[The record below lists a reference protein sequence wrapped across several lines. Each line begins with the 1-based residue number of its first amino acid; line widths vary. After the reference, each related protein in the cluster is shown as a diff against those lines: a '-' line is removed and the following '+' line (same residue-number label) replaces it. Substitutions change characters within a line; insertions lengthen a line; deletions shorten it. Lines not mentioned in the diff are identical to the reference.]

1 MSGVGNKG
9 IGIQK
14 VGKKQQDSVT
24 RCEGGTVRTRI
35 TLLAMVVLLSTGV
48 GSAAEQKPLLAQQP
62 TVSKTTIVFTY
73 GGYLW
78 SVPREGGVARQLTTG
93 GHEGSAVFS
102 PDGTQIA
109 FSGQY
114 DGNTDVYV
122 MPAAGGTPKRLT
134 WHPDQDGALGW
145 TPDGKRVLFV
155 SGRDAYAD
163 FTRFYTVPVEG
174 GVAEVLPMWRAFDG
188 QYSPDGTR
196 MAYVPNFQWQQ
207 AWKRYRGGQTTPI
220 YIVNLKDLQ
229 IEKVPRENSNDASPV
244 WYGDTVYFLS
254 DRNGPVTLFAYD
266 TKSKSVKQVLENKGL
281 DLKSVS
287 AGPDA
292 LVYEQFGGIYLFDP
306 QSGKS
311 SRVNIEIAGDLPAT
325 RPHWA
330 KVGDKIQNA
339 GISPTGARAV
349 FEARGEILTAPA
361 EKGDIRNLTRTT
373 TVAERDPSWS
383 PDGKWIAYFSD
394 ESGEYALHLAE
405 QSGLGEVKKINLGTP
420 GSFFYS
426 PMWSPDSKKIAYQ
439 DKRLNLW
446 YVDIEKGIPVKV
458 ATNLFDVGPSFSQ
471 QWSPDSKWITYAKF
485 LPNHYRAIDVY
496 SVESGK
502 STQLTDGMSDAAF
515 SVFDRDGKYLYFAA
529 STDEGLGL
537 SFLDLSG
544 FQRPASRSV
553 YAIVLKKTDANPVEP
568 QSDDEKIAEKKD
580 EEKGKE
586 ADKDKG
592 KDKDKDKGKDKD
604 KAKDGDKDKK
614 EEEVKV
620 TIDFEGIGQR
630 IVALPIKAANYVG
643 LDAGKTGILFLGEI
657 PSIPALDGPT
667 LASESKFDLST
678 RKTEPFVSGISSFS
692 VSANGEKVLY
702 RQGPPQGGQWFI
714 AATAAAPK
722 PGEGQLK
729 LDGME
734 VYVDP
739 RAEWNQMYHEVWR
752 IERDFFYAPNFHGL
766 NIAETEKKYAPYLSG
781 VGGRNDLNHL
791 FVEMLGE
798 LTVGHMFVFGGDV
811 PDAPK
816 VKGGLLGADYK
827 VENGRYRFA
836 RIFNGENWNP
846 QLRAPLTQPGV
857 DVKVG
862 DYLIEVNGRDVKAP
876 AEVYS
881 FFENTAGTQIK
892 IKVGPNADGKDA
904 REVTVVPVDNEFDL
918 RNRAWE
924 EDCRRKVD
932 ELSGGKLAYV
942 HVPDT
947 ANGGYIN
954 FNRFYLAQED
964 KQGAI
969 IDERYNH
976 GGAIADYIVDL
987 IGRPLRSCVTTREGE
1002 KYCSPM
1008 AQIYGPKTM
1017 IINEMSGSGGDA
1029 LPWMFRQD
1037 KLGPLVGTRTWGGLV
1052 GIGGYPSLLDGGY
1065 VMAPRMAIY
1074 GLHGQW
1080 EVENHGIAPDIE
1092 VENDPASVA
1101 AGHDAQLE
1109 KAVQVTM
1116 EALKKNPVVIPEHP
1130 PYSDY
1135 HQN

>member
-1 MSGVGNKG
+1 MRARLGWSLGLMLVLTG
-9 IGIQK
+9 
-14 VGKKQQDSVT
+14 SV
-24 RCEGGTVRTRI
+24 VR
-35 TLLAMVVLLSTGV
+35 
-48 GSAAEQKPLLAQQP
+48 AAETPLLVQQP
-62 TVSKTTIVFTY
+62 TLSKTTIVFVY

-78 SVPREGGVARQLTTG
+78 SVPRGGGEARQLTTG
-93 GHEGSAVFS
+93 GHESSPSFS
-102 PDGTQIA
+102 PDGQWIA
-109 FSGQY
+109 FNGNY
-114 DGNTDVYV
+114 DGNRDVYV
-122 MPAAGGTPKRLT
+122 MPAAGGEPKRLT
-134 WHPDQDGALGW
+134 WYPGEDDALGW
-145 TPDGKRVLFV
+145 TPDGKRVLIA
-155 SGRDAYAD
+155 SERERYAD
-163 FTRFYTVPVEG
+163 FVKFYTVPKEG
-174 GVAEVLPMWRAFDG
+174 GVAEALPMWRASEG
-188 QYSPDGTR
+188 SYAPDGTR
-196 MAYVPNFQWQQ
+196 MAYVPNIKWQE

-220 YIVNLKDLQ
+220 YIVRLSDLQ
-229 IEKVPRENSNDASPV
+229 LERVPRDNSNDSHPV
-244 WYGDTVYFLS
+244 WFKDTVYFLS

-266 TKSKSVKQVLENKGL
+266 TNTKAVKQVIENKGL
-281 DLKSVS
+281 DLKSLS

-292 LVYEQFGGIYLFDP
+292 LIYEQFGGIYTLDP
-306 QSGKS
+306 TSGKTQQ
-311 SRVNIEIAGDLPAT
+311 VNIEIGGDLPAT
-325 RPHWA
+325 RPHWT
-330 KVGDKIQNA
+330 KVADKIQNG

-349 FEARGEILTAPA
+349 FEARGEILTVPA

-394 ESGEYALHLAE
+394 ESGEYALHLAD

-426 PMWSPDSKKIAYQ
+426 PTWSPDSKKIAYA

-446 YVDIEKGIPVKV
+446 YVDIEKGMPVKV
-458 ATNLFDVGPSFSQ
+458 ATTLFDVGTSFNQ
-471 QWSPDSKWITYAKF
+471 GWSPDSKWITYTEF
-485 LPNHYRAIDVY
+485 LPNHYRAVDVY
-496 SVESGK
+496 SVENGK
-502 STQLTDGMSDAAF
+502 STQVTDGMSDAAF
-515 SVFDRDGKYLYFAA
+515 PVFDRGGKYLYFTA

-544 FQRPASRSV
+544 FQRPVSRSV

-568 QSDDEKIAEKKD
+568 QSDDEKVGEKKD
-580 EEKGKE
+580 EEKGKD
-586 ADKDKG
+586 ADKDMDKDKG
-592 KDKDKDKGKDKD
+592 KDKKKDKDKDKGKDAD
-604 KAKDGDKDKK
+604 KGKEKEGDKDKK
-614 EEEVKV
+614 EEVKV

-643 LDAGKTGILFLGEI
+643 MDAVKAGVLFLSEI
-657 PSIPALDGPT
+657 PAVPSLTGPT
-667 LASESKFDLST
+667 FASISKFDLTT
-678 RKTEPFVSGISSFS
+678 RKTEPFVGGISAFA

-702 RQGPPQGGQWFI
+702 HQGPPEGGGGPWFI

-729 LDGME
+729 LEGME

-766 NIAETEKKYAPYLSG
+766 NLAEAEKKYAPYLKG
-781 VGGRNDLNHL
+781 VGGRGDLNHL
-791 FVEMLGE
+791 FTEMLGE
-798 LTVGHMFVFGGDV
+798 LTVGHMFIFGGDL
-811 PDAPK
+811 PKAPE

-836 RIFNGENWNP
+836 RIYNGENWNP
-846 QLRAPLTQPGV
+846 ELRAPLTQPGV
-857 DVKVG
+857 EVKVG
-862 DYLIEVNGRDVKAP
+862 DYLIEVSGRDVRPP

-881 FFENTAGTQIK
+881 FFENTAGKQIR
-892 IKVGPNADGKDA
+892 IKVSSNADGKDA
-904 REVTVVPVDNEFDL
+904 RDVTVVPVDNEFDL

-924 EDCRRKVD
+924 EDNRRKVD

-947 ANGGYIN
+947 ANGGYVN

-987 IGRPLRSCVTTREGE
+987 LGRPLRNCVTTREGE

-1052 GIGGYPSLLDGGY
+1052 GIGGYPPLLDGGY
-1065 VMAPRMAIY
+1065 VMAPREALY
-1074 GLHGQW
+1074 GLHGEW

-1101 AGHDAQLE
+1101 AGHDPQLE
-1109 KAVQVTM
+1109 KAVQVTL
-1116 EALKKNPVVIPEHP
+1116 EALKKNPVVIPDHP
-1130 PYSDY
+1130 PYPNY
-1135 HQN
+1135 QKK